1 MIAKKIRSIILLSLQ
16 LIFIHLS
23 GQTSLNKIVVSNGGQ
38 AISGTNYKANLTI
51 GQGLVAKSQ
60 TEKTQA
66 NIGFWY
72 IPEQGSTE
80 PTTKAKIKINVEK
93 QKTPVF
99 NPINELK
106 IYPNPFYSKAT
117 AEFQVGKNGRVRL
130 VLIDMNGSIV
140 SYVMDEM
147 LTAGRYK
154 VPLKAQG
161 LSNALYNLVLVTD
174 GKQLYQRFMV
184 LN

>member
-1 MIAKKIRSIILLSLQ
+1 MNLKKAVLNCFFLGCLLSTGL
-16 LIFIHLS
+16 H
-23 GQTSLNKIVVSNGGQ
+23 GQTILSKIVISNGGLP
-38 AISGTNYKANLTI
+38 ITGNDYKANLTF
-51 GQGLVAKSQ
+51 GQALVAKIK
-60 TEKTQA
+60 TENTQA
-66 NIGFWY
+66 NIGFWH
-72 IPEQGSTE
+72 IPEQGGSE
-80 PTTKAKIKINVEK
+80 TTKAKIKINVER
-93 QKTPVF
+93 QKTPIA

-106 IYPNPFYSKAT
+106 IYPNPFYSRAT
-117 AEFQVGKNGRVRL
+117 AELQVGKNGRVRL

>member
-1 MIAKKIRSIILLSLQ
+1 MLRNFTS
-16 LIFIHLS
+16 LIFLILGVS
-23 GQTSLNKIVVSNGGQ
+23 TGVEITGQTSLKKIVISNGGQ
-38 AISGTNYKANLTI
+38 AITGNNYKMNLTL
-51 GQGLVAKSQ
+51 GQALVAKTN

-66 NIGFWY
+66 SIGFWY
-72 IPEQGSTE
+72 IPEQVSSE
-80 PTTKAKIKINVEK
+80 TTKARIKLNVEK
-93 QKTPVF
+93 QKTPVS
-99 NPINELK
+99 NPINDLK

-117 AEFQVGKNGRVRL
+117 AEFQVGTNGRVRL

-140 SYVMDEM
+140 SYLMDER

>member
-1 MIAKKIRSIILLSLQ
+1 MLRNFTS
-16 LIFIHLS
+16 LIFLILGVS
-23 GQTSLNKIVVSNGGQ
+23 TGVEITGQTSLKKIVISNGGQ
-38 AISGTNYKANLTI
+38 AITGNNYKMNLTL
-51 GQGLVAKSQ
+51 GQGFVAKTKS
-60 TEKTQA
+60 ENTQA

-72 IPEQGSTE
+72 IPEQGSSE
-80 PTTKAKIKINVEK
+80 TTKARIKLNVEK
-93 QKTPVF
+93 QKTPVS
-99 NPINELK
+99 NPINDLK

-117 AEFQVGKNGRVRL
+117 AEFQVGTNGRVRL

-140 SYVMDEM
+140 SYLMDER
-147 LTAGRYK
+147 LTSGRYK